1 MLGGDDDEW
10 LFWRLLLSFGFLAIL
25 FFLCPFLLLKD
36 GEFFLFLS
44 FDTIFLVI
52 A

>member
-1 MLGGDDDEW
+1 MLGGGDDDEW
-10 LFWRLLLSFGFLAIL
+10 SFGDFCFLLAFLAI

-36 GEFFLFLS
+36 GEFLLFLS
-44 FDTIFLVI
+44 FDTILLVI